1 MIVTT
6 WWIMSGFGYVV
17 GVAVAQIL
25 LRNGFNRSTTR
36 VDSQKNQY
44 MQAMEYALLTIVMIV
59 SLMTTYPSDD
69 EFSWLKLVIVIGG
82 AILLGLVST
91 FLITSIVGAKR

>member
-1 MIVTT
+1 MILTT
-6 WWIMSGFGYVV
+6 WWIIVV
-17 GVAVAQIL
+17 ALIL
-25 LRNGFNRSTTR
+25 ERIGLNRPPTR

-44 MQAMEYALLTIVMIV
+44 MQAMGYAVLTIVMIV

-69 EFSWLKLVIVIGG
+69 EFSWPKLVIVFGG